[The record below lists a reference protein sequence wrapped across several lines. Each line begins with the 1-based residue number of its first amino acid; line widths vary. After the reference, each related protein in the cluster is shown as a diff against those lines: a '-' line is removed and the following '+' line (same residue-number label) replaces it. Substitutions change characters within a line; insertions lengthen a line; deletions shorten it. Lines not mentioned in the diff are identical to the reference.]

1 MEVQINTCPFDYPVV
16 SYREGASPKLAPFS
30 PLLKNFA
37 IPKILRI
44 LPLIKEF
51 YTGYLTD

>member
-44 LPLIKEF
+44 F
-51 YTGYLTD
+51 AFD